1 MSDIQII
8 TGISIIVSG
17 AAQLKCGIST
27 YQWQVLVYLAWFSS
41 LTNLSCLTLL
51 RNYLHQRPAE
61 RIWRL
66 ICMFV
71 LVVLLIMAFLPTAN
85 YRWQYGYFGE
95 STGHPAPQDYAICYL
110 KPVQL
115 PDPDPTHIYSSVDNG
130 HVLSDSSMMGMSIS
144 VVLMFVGFVCRV
156 IKLHQSLSSFLAR
169 SIRGRTSHMLRK
181 PLRAIEGWCVTPSYL
196 HSLQR
201 LLLYRPLLALFLTLR
216 ILVDTW
222 DSMFFE
228 VGSSTIQVKPMLTEN
243 PGLVAHYQLR
253 LGCSAFVQHRESL
266 SR

>member
-1 MSDIQII
+1 
-8 TGISIIVSG
+8 
-17 AAQLKCGIST
+17 
-27 YQWQVLVYLAWFSS
+27 
-41 LTNLSCLTLL
+41 
-51 RNYLHQRPAE
+51 
-61 RIWRL
+61 
-66 ICMFV
+66 
-71 LVVLLIMAFLPTAN
+71 
-85 YRWQYGYFGE
+85 
-95 STGHPAPQDYAICYL
+95 
-110 KPVQL
+110 
-115 PDPDPTHIYSSVDNG
+115 
-130 HVLSDSSMMGMSIS
+130 
-144 VVLMFVGFVCRV
+144 
-156 IKLHQSLSSFLAR
+156 
-169 SIRGRTSHMLRK
+169 MLRK